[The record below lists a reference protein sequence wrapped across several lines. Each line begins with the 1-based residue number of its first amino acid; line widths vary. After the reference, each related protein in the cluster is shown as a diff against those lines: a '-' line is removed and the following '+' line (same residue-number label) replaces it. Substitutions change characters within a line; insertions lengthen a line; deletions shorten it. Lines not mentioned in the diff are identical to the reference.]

1 MIVKRLRTK
10 KGWSQDHLATLTGL
24 SLRTIQRVEAGRSA
38 SMETVNSLSAVFET
52 DITQFTEEIN
62 VIDKNAEYWKE
73 APLWVRL
80 GVWGIRKRSTALKY
94 EIFCA
99 LVGLIGFIGY
109 FHLFGDLYDALFTYA
124 FILWGPAYWYAVSI
138 RWIDNNKLWL

>member
-62 VIDKNAEYWKE
+62 VIDKDAESWKE
-73 APLWVRL
+73 APLW
-80 GVWGIRKRSTALKY
+80 AL
-94 EIFCA
+94 
-99 LVGLIGFIGY
+99 
-109 FHLFGDLYDALFTYA
+109 
-124 FILWGPAYWYAVSI
+124 
-138 RWIDNNKLWL
+138 